1 MKVYNVYESIGNF
14 CDIVFTSDSFND
26 VQDYLQN
33 RLDNSDVNIDDET
46 EVENFYSYFSID
58 ETEDN

>member
-14 CDIVFTSDSFND
+14 CDIVFTSDSFNEC
-26 VQDYLQN
+26 QDYLEN
-33 RLDNSDVNIDDET
+33 RLYTSEIDIDDET